1 VREQR
6 HAVALR
12 DRRDPDD
19 MIDVPVRAEDVRDAD
34 AELVR
39 PPLELALEPVRVDQD
54 TAPARALGDEV
65 RVRQPVRVLDAL
77 D

>member
-1 VREQR
+1 MSTTITHVVVG
-6 HAVALR
+6 VA
-12 DRRDPDD
+12 
-19 MIDVPVRAEDVRDAD
+19 VRAEDVRDAD

-54 TAPARALGDEV
+54 AAPALALGDEV